1 MKKTRYTVLGV
12 LALTLVLAGCKSNA
26 PAASSAPD
34 QNASAIPPSGP
45 PPDANNA
52 EVRAIPSIVIDWNNR
67 NLGVEYRPGWLKGLL
82 VNNRASAVIQE
93 FGLPDTAVVRVSQ
106 AERANREEARVLAD
120 LMFAQQIA
128 NELKR
133 YVVTGGGQNLNQG
146 QMDIVEQI
154 TSGAKVTMTGAQ
166 KVTDFWHQVE
176 KEDNGIKS
184 RTYVWYTVYAF
195 PGNAWSQL
203 TRKYV
208 NDVIGQIPD
217 RAVQTQIAQAFGE
230 IDASAKR
237 NNERSDAE
245 FNQMLALQR
254 QAAEDKQKQDMAR
267 INQQTA
273 LGTAATEAAK
283 AQAEAE
289 AKARF
294 AAYKYGDPAT
304 AAAASVTANDYDWIS
319 ALGTAAS
326 IMF

>member
-1 MKKTRYTVLGV
+1 MKMTKTRYTVLGV
-12 LALTLVLAGCKSNA
+12 LALTFALAGCKSNA
-26 PAASSAPD
+26 PA
-34 QNASAIPPSGP
+34 QVVIPPSGP
-45 PPDANNA
+45 PPSANNT
-52 EVRAIPSIVIDWNNR
+52 EVKALRSTVIDWNNR
-67 NLGVEYRPGWLKGLL
+67 NMGVESFPGWLKGLV
-82 VNNRASAVIQE
+82 VNNRASVVIQE
-93 FGLPDTAVVRVSQ
+93 FSLPDTAVVRVSQ

-120 LMFAQQIA
+120 LMFAQQVA

-133 YVVTGGGQNLNQG
+133 YVVTAAGQNFNEG

-154 TSGAKVTMTGAQ
+154 TSSTKVTMTGAQ
-166 KVTDFWHQVE
+166 KVADFWQQIE
-176 KEDNGIKS
+176 KEDNGVKS

-195 PGNAWSQL
+195 PGNTWSQL

-217 RAVQTQIAQAFGE
+217 RPVQAQIAQAFGE

-273 LGTAATEAAK
+273 LGTAAAEAAK

-294 AAYKYGDPAT
+294 AAYKYGDPAV
-304 AAAASVTANDYDWIS
+304 AAAASVTANDIDWIS

-326 IMF
+326 VAF